1 MTKAEFLAELQNDIP
16 DDAEARCAGI
26 LFRMGND
33 ANIWMRTDCKG
44 IENTF
49 MIGRLI
55 RSAAEDAG
63 VPPIMVALVAAKM
76 AEKDSEGTKID
87 MGMIERTMRREAADD
102 DQ

>member
-1 MTKAEFLAELQNDIP
+1 MTKQKFLAELQNDSP
-16 DDAEARCAGI
+16 DDAEVRCAGI
-26 LFRMGND
+26 SLRMGND
-33 ANIWMRTDCKG
+33 AIIWMRTDCKG

-63 VPPIMVALVAAKM
+63 VPPIIVALVAAKM